1 VLTHDVA
8 QGVGI
13 PMAAPEHRLLTPRP
27 WITRRLSPHP
37 ASLAPLR
44 PEQPIQ
50 GSPSR
55 AAHPGQP
62 IQGSPSRNVL
72 AEAATLGAANSGRDP
87 VFGLTQAR
95 RPELQHG
102 IERGS
107 RHRDLR
113 SLLAPNREYRL
124 QL

>member
-1 VLTHDVA
+1 
-8 QGVGI
+8 
-13 PMAAPEHRLLTPRP
+13 MAAPEHRLLMPRP

-37 ASLAPLR
+37 ASLAPPR
-44 PEQPIQ
+44 PE
-50 GSPSR
+50 
-55 AAHPGQP
+55 QP

-113 SLLAPNREYRL
+113 SLLTPNREHRL